1 MMVQVNSK
9 AVGGLRAGWEQQPE
23 ALARGLLL
31 AP

>member
-9 AVGGLRAGWEQQPE
+9 AVGGLQVGWEQQPG
-23 ALARGLLL
+23 ALAWGFLL